1 MIGATRE
8 RLRGR
13 STVDLGALA
22 VKNLVHLLSR
32 FSPVAAAARR
42 RDGSFDRRW
51 GTETSGLANLS
62 ALNVDRE
69 RARHGVRYQPSS
81 GEVLGRAV
89 DAFGIDPSR
98 FRFVDY
104 GCGKGRIVMLASAM
118 RFARATGVEFSPE
131 LARVAEANVRR
142 FVAGGGAPHTAEI
155 VLGDAG
161 AYEPPRGAMLAYLY
175 NPFGPAVLREV
186 IERLERKLL
195 AGDEVLVAYV
205 EPRHLQL
212 FEAGGLWEVVEHG
225 DEAAL
230 LRGRR

>member
-1 MIGATRE
+1 MIEATRE

-13 STVDLGALA
+13 STADLKVLA
-22 VKNLVHLLSR
+22 AKNVIHLLAR
-32 FSPVAAAARR
+32 LSPAARTVR
-42 RDGSFDRRW
+42 VRDGGFDRRW
-51 GTETSGLANLS
+51 GTETSGLVNLS
-62 ALNVDRE
+62 GLQVDRE
-69 RARHGVRYQPSS
+69 RTRHGVRYQASS
-81 GEVLGRAV
+81 GEVLGHAV

-118 RFARATGVEFSPE
+118 RFARAVGVEFSPE

-161 AYEPPRGAMLAYLY
+161 AFEPPRGPLLAYLY

-186 IERLERKLL
+186 IERLERKLK